1 MQEENYPSILID
13 TQIVQAVRDGELQIV
28 DPDGRPLIDAGTGTR
43 SADSGLDAH
52 GYVLHLRNLYS
63 WREGKWISL
72 KGGRSYVLRPDEF
85 IIAETYE
92 KLSLMRNVCATIH
105 ALARLT
111 LQGISHISTTV
122 HPGWGASSPEVLR
135 IGVRNMAPW
144 PITLRDKQRIAR
156 MLLCRS
162 SIPAQ
167 LVSAPT
173 AKDIFQYMDT
183 IIGEYQRIRNRQSK
197 AVKVL
202 LLLVGT
208 FFVIVVASLL
218 PGNQSPIFDWLK
230 ALGAALIGL
239 WAAYMFRMMGL

>member
-1 MQEENYPSILID
+1 MQEQSNPSILMDI
-13 TQIVQAVRDGELQIV
+13 QIVQAVRDGELQIV
-28 DPDGRPLIDAGTGTR
+28 DPGGRPLIEAGTGTR
-43 SADSGLDAH
+43 AEDSGLDAH
-52 GYVLHLRNLYS
+52 GYVLHLRKLYS

-72 KGGRSYVLRPDEF
+72 KGGRSYVLHPDEF

-92 KLSLMRNVCATIH
+92 KLSLGRNVCATIH

-135 IGVRNMAPW
+135 IGIRNVAPW

-156 MLLCRS
+156 MLLWRS
-162 SIPAQ
+162 SSPAQ

-173 AKDIFQYMDT
+173 ARDIFQYMDA
-183 IIGEYQRIRNRQSK
+183 IIGEYQSVRNKQKK
-197 AVKVL
+197 AVRILFL
-202 LLLVGT
+202 LMGT

-218 PGNQSPIFDWLK
+218 SGSQSPVFDWFK
-230 ALGAALIGL
+230 VIGITLIGL
-239 WAAYMFRMMGL
+239 WAAYVFKMMGL